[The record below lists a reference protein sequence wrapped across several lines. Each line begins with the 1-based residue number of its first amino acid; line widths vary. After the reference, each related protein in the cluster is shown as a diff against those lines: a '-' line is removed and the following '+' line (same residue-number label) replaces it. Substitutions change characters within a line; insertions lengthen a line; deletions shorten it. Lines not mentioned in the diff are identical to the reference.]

1 MRTTPAAHP
10 TDSRVGERPV
20 EPTPSMA
27 LASGP
32 NPEPGLAELE
42 MSNPRSVES
51 GDGEQRAWLFVL
63 GVVEDGKVRS
73 AWAP

>member
-1 MRTTPAAHP
+1 
-10 TDSRVGERPV
+10 
-20 EPTPSMA
+20 MA